1 MFLKKM
7 YPPIQQ
13 ALKEMQLEKANPFQK
28 KLIGQIKSGK
38 DVVAYAEE
46 GGGKSTALAIALA
59 QLLEEEKDD
68 VPRSVYLV
76 PTNVKVEAMEELFA
90 KVWKHT
96 SLRVVPINT
105 KKNILDQKDEIY
117 FGSDIVLAVPERLS
131 ELMSIEG
138 INAID
143 IKHVIIDDATSLM
156 RHSTLT
162 NIHRLLESFPKAQLV
177 FCGTEPTDGIE
188 RYAANFMTFPTH
200 INSSTQE
207 K

>member
-7 YPPIQQ
+7 YAPIEQ
-13 ALKEMQLEKANPFQK
+13 AVAEMQLEKATAFQK
-28 KLIGQIKSGK
+28 KLIGQIKSGG

-46 GGGKSTALAIALA
+46 GAGKSTALAIALA
-59 QLLEEEKDD
+59 QLLQEEKDD

-76 PTNVKVEAMEELFA
+76 PTNEKVEAMADMF
-90 KVWKHT
+90 VQICKHT
-96 SLRVVPINT
+96 SLRVIPVNT

-143 IKHVIIDDATSLM
+143 IKHVFIDDATSLM

-162 NIHRLLESFPKAQLV
+162 NVHRLLESFPKAQLV
-177 FCGTEPTDGIE
+177 FCGTEATDGIE
-188 RYAANFMTFPTH
+188 RYASNFMKFPTH
-200 INSSTQE
+200 IDAS
-207 K
+207 KLGK

>member
-7 YPPIQQ
+7 YAPIQK
-13 ALKEMQLEKANPFQK
+13 ALEEMQLEKANPFQK
-28 KLIGQIKSGK
+28 KLIGQIKSGG
-38 DVVAYAEE
+38 DVVAYADE
-46 GGGKSTALAIALA
+46 GAGKSTGLAIALA
-59 QLLEEEKDD
+59 QLLQEEKDD

-76 PTNVKVEAMEELFA
+76 PNNEKVEAMEELFGQIC
-90 KVWKHT
+90 KHT
-96 SLRVVPINT
+96 SIRVIPVNT
-105 KKNILDQKDEIY
+105 RKNILDQKDEIY

-138 INAID
+138 LNAID

-162 NIHRLLESFPKAQLV
+162 NVHRLLESFPKAQLV

-188 RYAANFMTFPTH
+188 RYAVNFMKFPTH
-200 INSSTQE
+200 INASTE
-207 K
+207 NK

>member
-7 YPPIQQ
+7 YPPVQQ
-13 ALKEMQLEKANPFQK
+13 AVEEMQLEKANPFQK
-28 KLIGQIKSGK
+28 KLIGQIKSGG
-38 DVVAYAEE
+38 DVVAYADEE
-46 GGGKSTALAIALA
+46 GGKSTALAIALA

-76 PTNVKVEAMEELFA
+76 PTNEKVEAMEELFS
-90 KVWKHT
+90 KICRHT
-96 SLRVVPINT
+96 SLRIVPINT

-138 INAID
+138 LNAID

-200 INSSTQE
+200 INTSTS
-207 K
+207 KK